1 MTSTFTTPLGFE
13 KPGLNDYFNTWH
25 TPANLNYDLIA
36 AAIGGTTDLALTE
49 DTTLTNLDGAADQ
62 SRAAILNIT
71 SSDQHDRVIT
81 VPAEGRLYVVRNAS
95 AFRVKIRPAAGTATD
110 IMPGTIADVMVTATH
125 CYRRSVSGW
134 GLHST
139 VATTSGTSAT
149 FTFTGLGQHFTDLQ
163 FIFAGASGASGNFT
177 YVLRTDAA
185 AGHSALD
192 TGISSTT
199 AQNGSITIPN
209 YRADRGGM
217 SFFLGA
223 DAASPATGSAA
234 AIRQHW
240 RVTGGIGSVVFALTG
255 GASFNAGSIS
265 AYLR

>member
-36 AAIGGTTDLALTE
+36 AAIGGTTALTLTA
-49 DTTLTNLDGAADQ
+49 DTTLTDLDGAADQ

-95 AFRVKIRPAAGTATD
+95 AYRVKIKPAAGTATD

-149 FTFTGLGQHFTDLQ
+149 ITLTGLSEHFSDLQ
-163 FIFAGASGASGNFT
+163 FIFNGVAADAGNLAYS
-177 YVLRTDAA
+177 LRTDAA
-185 AGHSALD
+185 SGHSAFN
-192 TGISSTT
+192 TGT
-199 AQNGSITIPN
+199 AVTSAINGSLLIPN
-209 YRADRGGM
+209 YRANRGKGDIA
-217 SFFLGA
+217 FGA
-223 DAASPATGSAA
+223 EGASPAAA
-234 AIRQHW
+234 TAGGTNTHW
-240 RVTGGIGSVVFALTG
+240 RITGGIGSVVFSTSSVG
-255 GASFNAGSIS
+255 TFSAGSIDC
-265 AYLR
+265 YLR

>member
-1 MTSTFTTPLGFE
+1 MPSTFTTPLGFE

-25 TPANLNYDLIA
+25 TPANTNYDLIA

-95 AFRVKIRPAAGTATD
+95 AYRVKIKPAAGTATD

-134 GLHST
+134 GLHSSVT
-139 VATTSGTSAT
+139 TTSGTSAT
-149 FTFTGLGQHFTDLQ
+149 VDLTGLGQQFSDVLLTLNGVGSGGDLQ
-163 FIFAGASGASGNFT
+163 YLLRNDGGSGGT
-177 YVLRTDAA
+177 PLT
-185 AGHSALD
+185 
-192 TGISSTT
+192 TGISAATVI
-199 AQNGSITIPN
+199 GGIMVPN
-209 YRADRGGM
+209 YRAANGF
-217 SFFLGA
+217 SSSA
-223 DAASPATGSAA
+223 VAASASSPAQVTATVRDFA
-234 AIRQHW
+234 WNI
-240 RVTGGIGSVVFALTG
+240 TGGIGSIVVSTATS
-255 GASFNAGSIS
+255 SFNTGSIGV
-265 AYLR
+265 YLR